1 MTLFTRREW
10 MLLACILLY
19 SFVPTFAGLL
29 RVAELSG
36 GPAVIPANPRALA
49 APLPIVL
56 HIVGSFLFCL
66 LGALQFMPSF
76 HRRHTAW
83 HRLAGKVVAA
93 AGLLSA
99 ATGLWMTV
107 VFTFPTELQGLLLY
121 WVRLVL
127 GTSMAALIV
136 WAVMAIRSGNVA
148 AHRAALLRAYA
159 IGQGASTQAVLGI
172 VYMVFSGSEL
182 LGPWR
187 DIVMVSAWCINL
199 LVAEWLIRR
208 GSVSHDRHTSGR
220 IAPA

>member
-36 GPAVIPANPRALA
+36 GPAIIPANPRALA
-49 APLPIVL
+49 APVPIVL
-56 HIVGSFLFCL
+56 HIIGSFLFCL
-66 LGALQFMPSF
+66 LGALQFMPNF
-76 HRRHTAW
+76 RHRHIAW
-83 HRLAGKVVAA
+83 HRLAGKAVAA

-107 VFTFPTELQGLLLY
+107 MFTFPTELQGVLLY
-121 WVRLVL
+121 GVRLIL
-127 GTSMAALIV
+127 GTSMLALIV
-136 WAVMAIRSGNVA
+136 WAVMAIRSGKVA

-172 VYMVFSGSEL
+172 TFMVIAGTEL

-187 DIVMVSAWCINL
+187 DVVMVSAWCINL

-208 GSVSHDRHTSGR
+208 GSVFHDRHPSGR

>member
-1 MTLFTRREW
+1 MTLFTRGEW

-19 SFVPTFAGLL
+19 SFVPNFAGLL

-36 GPAVIPANPRALA
+36 GPAIIPANPRALS
-49 APLPIVL
+49 APLPVIL

-66 LGALQFMPSF
+66 LGALQFMPNF
-76 HRRHTAW
+76 QRGHITW

-99 ATGLWMTV
+99 VTGLWMTAM
-107 VFTFPTELQGLLLY
+107 FTFPTELQGILLY

-127 GTSMAALIV
+127 GTSMVALIV
-136 WAVMAIRSGNVA
+136 WAVMVIRSGNVA

-172 VYMVFSGSEL
+172 AFMVIAGTEL
-182 LGPWR
+182 LGFWR
-187 DIVMVSAWCINL
+187 DVVMVSAWCINL

-208 GSVSHDRHTSGR
+208 GSDSPEHQASGR
-220 IAPA
+220 ITPA